1 LLGQPALSLL
11 QQVPALMRGLRRDAR
26 SLLPGDL
33 GYVLSRM
40 NAAVTQARG
49 LILDNGGR
57 ALLVRHSGRRR
68 LAAL

>member
-1 LLGQPALSLL
+1 LLGQLALGLL
-11 QQVPALMRGLRRDAR
+11 QQVPALTHGLRRDAR
-26 SLLPGDL
+26 SLLPRDL
-33 GYVLSRM
+33 GYVLSRL

-57 ALLVRHSGRRR
+57 ALLLRHPGWRR